1 MDIDKDDKPRAEPG
15 MFHQLQE
22 ISVRQQEERRCP
34 RGCFLEI
41 ADLYSQMWI
50 L

>member
-1 MDIDKDDKPRAEPG
+1 MDIEKDDKPRAEAG
-15 MFHQLQE
+15 IFHQLEE
-22 ISVRQQEERRCP
+22 ISVRQQEECRCP